1 MSHKATNW
9 AIEQRGLKPIAKVL
23 LWRLADR
30 HNPDYGCFPDQA
42 SLAHDCEI
50 SRASVN
56 RYLNELEERGLIRRE
71 QRIHPDTKKQMN
83 TRYVLAFEPDFGT
96 PDVVGRVSDSDTENE
111 PSRVSENDKAVS
123 QKPGVAVSQS
133 CETLTSKRTSN
144 GTGNALRAAS
154 EQVSFDDVW
163 SAFPRRPMTN
173 RKDAEAA
180 FNATSEAER
189 PRILIAAKRFHQ
201 WHIEDSAARKADPD
215 SQLEFRVALGKWLRT
230 GAWMEALSVPLKADP
245 VRPSAEGVVLLPP
258 DHPDVKA
265 VERLR
270 GRPVILGKSGNA
282 TLYVEEIE
290 QARAAA

>member
-71 QRIHPDTKKQMN
+71 QRLHPDTKKQMT
-83 TRYVLAFEPDFGT
+83 TRYVLAFEADFGT
-96 PDVVGRVSDSDTENE
+96 PHVASRVSDSDTGNE
-111 PSRVSENDKAVS
+111 PSRVSESDKAVS
-123 QKPGVAVSQS
+123 QKAAVAVSQS
-133 CETLTSKRTSN
+133 CETLTSNRTSN
-144 GTGNALRAAS
+144 GTGKALRDTS
-154 EQVSFDDVW
+154 EQVSFGEVW
-163 SAFPRRPMTN
+163 NAYPRRPMTN
-173 RKDAEAA
+173 RKEAEAA
-180 FNATSEAER
+180 FSALGTSEH
-189 PRILIAAKRFHQ
+189 PRLLIAAKRFHQ
-201 WHIEDSAARKADPD
+201 WHIEDSAARKADPA
-215 SQLEFRVALGKWLRT
+215 SQLEFRTGLGRWIRS
-230 GAWMEALSVPLKADP
+230 GVWVEALSVPLKSDP
-245 VRPSAEGVVLLPP
+245 VPPLANGLVVLTP
-258 DHPDVKA
+258 DHPVFAA

-270 GRPVILGKSGNA
+270 GRKVPLGQSGRA
-282 TLYVEEIE
+282 TFRIEEIE